1 MKNFI
6 IGFILCFF
14 ILIIFFLFS
23 FKKRKNSVL
32 KKKADLQNE
41 LKKAKEVVLNG
52 EKLKGDIEKQ
62 IDKNNNILNKEK
74 IIIDKDIIDEVI
86 KKAEDFMK

>member
-14 ILIIFFLFS
+14 ILIIFVLFS